1 MKKEPLRILL
11 ADDDEADR
19 LLFKE
24 AIGELKIKTIVN
36 TINNGIQ
43 LMDYLAKKDNQL
55 PYLLFLDLNM
65 PGKNGL
71 ECLKEIRSSQKFKEI
86 VIAIYSTSNSDIDME
101 NALLNGANIY
111 IHKPNDFNVLK
122 QSLEKAIIA
131 AHQYQEASMNK
142 ENFLFR
148 T

>member
-71 ECLKEIRSSQKFKEI
+71 ECLKE
-86 VIAIYSTSNSDIDME
+86 STTRR
-101 NALLNGANIY
+101 
-111 IHKPNDFNVLK
+111 V
-122 QSLEKAIIA
+122 
-131 AHQYQEASMNK
+131 
-142 ENFLFR
+142 
-148 T
+148 